1 MIHNDVARVRDLPA
15 RRLTARALA
24 RPLVGEESQAPS
36 AEPTPRRLA
45 RAIDARPLARDAEAG
60 R

>member
-15 RRLTARALA
+15 RRLTARALV
-24 RPLVGEESQAPS
+24 RRLPGGDQEQPV
-36 AEPTPRRLA
+36 EPTA
-45 RAIDARPLARDAEAG
+45 RSLVRALTARPLARDAEAD